1 MTKHSAMS
9 SRLGRT
15 WYASMG
21 VPALA
26 ALTLLEAQSTQFV
39 HGEELVWAYAYIAPL
54 IFGVISL
61 ALAVFHLVWGAIP

>member
-1 MTKHSAMS
+1 
-9 SRLGRT
+9 
-15 WYASMG
+15 MG

-26 ALTLLEAQSTQFV
+26 ALTLLEARSTQFV